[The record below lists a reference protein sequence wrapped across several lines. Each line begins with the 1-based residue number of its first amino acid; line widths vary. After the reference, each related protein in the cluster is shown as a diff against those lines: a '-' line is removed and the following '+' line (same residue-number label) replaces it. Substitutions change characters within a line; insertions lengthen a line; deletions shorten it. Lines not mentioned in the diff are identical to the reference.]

1 MQLIRCTQKLF
12 KELKVKPTEEL
23 PKFGYIG
30 VWHAN
35 LLRIER
41 RKCVLFT
48 NDQTLYS
55 FFVPGL
61 KKSEFV
67 HFDEVF
73 RQNLFKCLLNE
84 RFSQAQI
91 EKVLDEYREV
101 KFAKTKNRSVLGS
114 MNDLAFQIKYRVEN
128 SGGLNYLE
136 PIALNQALN
145 RIPFK
150 AIDYQYSIDALRAKF
165 TQIITYRQPL

>member
-1 MQLIRCTQKLF
+1 MQLIRCTQKLL
-12 KELKVKPTEEL
+12 KELKIKPTEKS

-30 VWHAN
+30 GWHAN
-35 LLRIER
+35 LLRIDR

-48 NDQTLYS
+48 NDQSLYS

-61 KKSEFV
+61 KKPEFV

-84 RFSQAQI
+84 RFSQDQI
-91 EKVLDEYREV
+91 EKVLAEYRKI

-114 MNDLAFQIKYRVEN
+114 MNDLAFQVKYRIEA
-128 SGGLNYLE
+128 SGGLNYFE
-136 PIALNQALN
+136 SIALNQSLN
-145 RIPFK
+145 RIPLK
-150 AIDYQYSIDALRAKF
+150 PMDYQYSIDALRAKLARM
-165 TQIITYRQPL
+165 IK

>member
-1 MQLIRCTQKLF
+1 MQLIRCTQKLL
-12 KELKVKPTEEL
+12 KELKIKPTEKS

-30 VWHAN
+30 GWHAN
-35 LLRIER
+35 LLRIDR

-48 NDQTLYS
+48 NDQSLYS

-61 KKSEFV
+61 KKPEFV

-84 RFSQAQI
+84 RFSQDQI
-91 EKVLDEYREV
+91 EKVLAEYRKI

-114 MNDLAFQIKYRVEN
+114 MNDLAFQVKYRIEA
-128 SGGLNYLE
+128 SGGLNYFE
-136 PIALNQALN
+136 PIALNQSLN
-145 RIPFK
+145 RIPLK
-150 AIDYQYSIDALRAKF
+150 AMDYQYSIDALRAKLARM
-165 TQIITYRQPL
+165 IK

>member
-1 MQLIRCTQKLF
+1 MQLIRCAQKLF

-23 PKFGYIG
+23 PNFGCIG
-30 VWHAN
+30 GWHAN
-35 LLRIER
+35 LLRIDR

-48 NDQTLYS
+48 NDQTLFS
-55 FFVPGL
+55 FFVPVL
-61 KKSEFV
+61 KKPEFV

-84 RFSQAQI
+84 RFSQYQI

-114 MNDLAFQIKYRVEN
+114 MNDLAFQIKYRVE
-128 SGGLNYLE
+128 SPGGLSYLE

-150 AIDYQYSIDALRAKF
+150 AIDYRYSIDALRAKL
-165 TQIITYRQPL
+165 TQIIA

>member
-23 PKFGYIG
+23 PKFGHIG
-30 VWHAN
+30 GWHAN
-35 LLRIER
+35 LLRIDR

-73 RQNLFKCLLNE
+73 RQNLFKCLLNVNV
-84 RFSQAQI
+84 FPS
-91 EKVLDEYREV
+91 
-101 KFAKTKNRSVLGS
+101 
-114 MNDLAFQIKYRVEN
+114 IKSKKY
-128 SGGLNYLE
+128 
-136 PIALNQALN
+136 
-145 RIPFK
+145 
-150 AIDYQYSIDALRAKF
+150 
-165 TQIITYRQPL
+165 

>member
-12 KELKVKPTEEL
+12 KELKVKPNEEL

-30 VWHAN
+30 SWHAN
-35 LLRIER
+35 LLRIDR
-41 RKCVLFT
+41 KKCVLFT

-73 RQNLFKCLLNE
+73 RQNFFKCLLNE
-84 RFSQAQI
+84 RFSQNQI

-114 MNDLAFQIKYRVEN
+114 MNDLTFQIKYRVED
-128 SGGLNYLE
+128 SGGLNDLE
-136 PIALNQALN
+136 PMDLNQALN
-145 RIPFK
+145 RIPLK
-150 AIDYQYSIDALRAKF
+150 TIDYQYSIDALRAKL
-165 TQIITYRQPL
+165 TQIIT

>member
-1 MQLIRCTQKLF
+1 MQLIRCTQKLL
-12 KELKVKPTEEL
+12 KELKIKPTEKS

-30 VWHAN
+30 GWHAN
-35 LLRIER
+35 LLRIDR

-48 NDQTLYS
+48 NDQSLYS

-61 KKSEFV
+61 KKPEFV

-84 RFSQAQI
+84 RFSQGKI

-114 MNDLAFQIKYRVEN
+114 MNDLAFQVKYRVED

-136 PIALNQALN
+136 PMALNQALN
-145 RIPFK
+145 RIPLK
-150 AIDYQYSIDALRAKF
+150 AIDYQYSIDVLKAKLA
-165 TQIITYRQPL
+165 QIIT